1 MGLNTHS
8 SRDSNVTTMQ
18 YILQLNKLA
27 EERDNDRAATTMYDS
42 AMREAKRMPV
52 RRNNFNK

>member
-27 EERDNDRAATTMYDS
+27 AERDNDRAATTMYDR
-42 AMREAKRMPV
+42 AMREAKRTSL
-52 RRNNFNK
+52 RCDNFNK